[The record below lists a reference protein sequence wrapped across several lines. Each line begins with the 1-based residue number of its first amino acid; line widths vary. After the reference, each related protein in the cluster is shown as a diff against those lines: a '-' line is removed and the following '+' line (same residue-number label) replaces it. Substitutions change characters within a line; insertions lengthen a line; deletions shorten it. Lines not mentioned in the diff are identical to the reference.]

1 MRSAS
6 TGARSTSDGC
16 TRRSYT
22 TTSARA
28 SSSAPR
34 TVSSPGSPGPAPT
47 RYTVMCLLSPDQ
59 LVVEHEATALL
70 VDETAGRLDA
80 DRDRI
85 VAFDARPQRDPSV
98 ERAQQH
104 LEPQRAVVGG
114 LGQRTAGEVAA
125 AAELAEVGA
134 FGGDGGAQPGVVD
147 AGEEL
152 AGPVVVCAAFGRQRA
167 LRDLREHH
175 RGIHA
180 L

>member
-34 TVSSPGSPGPAPT
+34 TVSRPGSPGPAPT

-59 LVVEHEATALL
+59 LVVEHEAPAFL

-80 DRDRI
+80 DRDGI

-98 ERAQQH
+98 ERAQH
-104 LEPQRAVVGG
+104 RLEPQRTAVGG
-114 LGQRTAGEVAA
+114 LGQRAAG
-125 AAELAEVGA
+125 
-134 FGGDGGAQPGVVD
+134 GGAPPPRPRPGRP
-147 AGEEL
+147 AG
-152 AGPVVVCAAFGRQRA
+152 GGRRAAPPRA
-167 LRDLREHH
+167 RVGGGV
-175 RGIHA
+175 RG
-180 L
+180 

>member
-34 TVSSPGSPGPAPT
+34 TVSRPGSPGPAPT
-47 RYTVMCLLSPDQ
+47 RYTVMCLLSPDR
-59 LVVEHEATALL
+59 LVVEHEAPAFL

-80 DRDRI
+80 DRDGI

-98 ERAQQH
+98 ERAQQR

-114 LGQRTAGEVAA
+114 LGQRAAGEVAP
-125 AAELAEVGA
+125 AAELGEVRA
-134 FGGDGGAQPGVVD
+134 LGGDGGAHPGVV
-147 AGEEL
+147 
-152 AGPVVVCAAFGRQRA
+152 
-167 LRDLREHH
+167 
-175 RGIHA
+175 
-180 L
+180 

>member
-6 TGARSTSDGC
+6 TGASSTSDGC

-34 TVSSPGSPGPAPT
+34 TVSRPGSPGPAPT

-59 LVVEHEATALL
+59 LVVEHEAPAFL

-80 DRDRI
+80 DRDGI

-98 ERAQQH
+98 ERAQH
-104 LEPQRAVVGG
+104 RLEPQPA
-114 LGQRTAGEVAA
+114 
-125 AAELAEVGA
+125 
-134 FGGDGGAQPGVVD
+134 VVD

-152 AGPVVVCAAFGRQRA
+152 AGPVVVGAALGRQSA

-180 L
+180 FGDPVGEPEPVE

>member
-34 TVSSPGSPGPAPT
+34 TVSRPGSPGPAPT

-59 LVVEHEATALL
+59 LVVEHEAPAFL

-80 DRDRI
+80 DRDGI
-85 VAFDARPQRDPSV
+85 VAFDPRPQRDPSV
-98 ERAQQH
+98 ERAQQR

-114 LGQRTAGEVAA
+114 LGQRPPGEVAPA
-125 AAELAEVGA
+125 PQPA
-134 FGGDGGAQPGVVD
+134 GGRRPGRAGGRHPPA
-147 AGEEL
+147 
-152 AGPVVVCAAFGRQRA
+152 
-167 LRDLREHH
+167 
-175 RGIHA
+175 
-180 L
+180 

>member
-34 TVSSPGSPGPAPT
+34 TVSRPGSPGPAPT

-59 LVVEHEATALL
+59 LVVEHEAPAFL

-80 DRDRI
+80 PSGGV
-85 VAFDARPQRDPSV
+85 VALEARPHP
-98 ERAQQH
+98 A
-104 LEPQRAVVGG
+104 PA
-114 LGQRTAGEVAA
+114 
-125 AAELAEVGA
+125 
-134 FGGDGGAQPGVVD
+134 
-147 AGEEL
+147 
-152 AGPVVVCAAFGRQRA
+152 RQRGTPRLA
-167 LRDLREHH
+167 Q
-175 RGIHA
+175 
-180 L
+180 

>member
-34 TVSSPGSPGPAPT
+34 TVSRPGSPGPAPT

-59 LVVEHEATALL
+59 LVVEHEAPAFL

-80 DRDRI
+80 DRDGI

-98 ERAQQH
+98 ERAQH
-104 LEPQRAVVGG
+104 RLEPQRTAVRG
-114 LGQRTAGEVAA
+114 LGPAA
-125 AAELAEVGA
+125 AREASPPPHPRVG
-134 FGGDGGAQPGVVD
+134 P
-147 AGEEL
+147 
-152 AGPVVVCAAFGRQRA
+152 PVPRGRSRAA
-167 LRDLREHH
+167 
-175 RGIHA
+175 
-180 L
+180 